1 MSRKLV
7 RIGQHLTSRCKDG
20 AGKLKRQKSHVPCP
34 TKYIDVVLVCTQ
46 KGRSGQPL
54 DVHRSA
60 YCDDCAKL
68 IRIKYPDC
76 TGGPGDDGG

>member
-1 MSRKLV
+1 MSRRLV

-34 TKYIDVVLVCTQ
+34 KTSTWFLVCTQ
-46 KGRSGQPL
+46 KSRSGKLL

-76 TGGPGDDGG
+76 TGGPVA